1 MKWIVLAY
9 SLPTEANTPRVTL
22 WRRLQRLGAVSPTGS
37 LYLLPEGEET
47 RESFQWLAGE
57 IRHAGGESL
66 VLQTTRVEG
75 ISDKQLVA
83 LFDEARR
90 EEYEQLAERLAGLE
104 GQLEADSASHLALRA
119 ALEKLQRQ
127 YEEIRRIDY
136 FKSPA
141 GEALGARL
149 DEAGRR
155 LAGAKTCEPE
165 IERLDRKD
173 YRARSWVTRPRP
185 HVDRLAC
192 AWLIR
197 RFIDPQAAIRYAEE
211 PGPGELPFDMPTG
224 RFSHRGNLCTFETM
238 LRAFDLEKPALRRLA
253 RLVHEI
259 DLRDSRYR
267 PPEATG
273 VDAVLRG
280 WLAAGLSD
288 QELEAHGLA
297 LFDGLYTALTGAAS
311 AEEEP

>member
-1 MKWIVLAY
+1 MEWIVLAY

-37 LYLLPEGEET
+37 LYLLPAGEET
-47 RESFQWLAGE
+47 RESFQWLAEE
-57 IRHAGGESL
+57 IGHAGGESFL
-66 VLQTTRVEG
+66 LHVARLEG
-75 ISDKQLVA
+75 MSDEQMIA
-83 LFDEARR
+83 LFNEARR
-90 EEYEQLAERLAGLE
+90 EEYEQLAEKLARLE
-104 GQLEADSASHLALRA
+104 GRLGDDSDSRLTLRA

-136 FKSPA
+136 FQSSA
-141 GEALGARL
+141 GKVLGARL
-149 DEAGRR
+149 GEARQR
-155 LAGAKTCEPE
+155 AAGDDVREPE
-165 IERLDRKD
+165 IVRLDKED
-173 YRARSWVTRPRP
+173 YRNRSWVTRPRP

-197 RFIDPQAAIRYAEE
+197 RFIDPEAAIRYAKE
-211 PGPGELPFDMPTG
+211 PGPGELPFDMPSG

-238 LRAFDLEKPALRRLA
+238 LRAFDLEQPGLQRLA

-267 PPEATG
+267 PLEAPG

-297 LFDGLYTALTGAAS
+297 LFDGLYSALTTATP
-311 AEEEP
+311 AEEES

>member
-37 LYLLPEGEET
+37 LYLLPAGEET

-75 ISDKQLVA
+75 MSDEQLVA
-83 LFDEARR
+83 LFNEARR
-90 EEYEQLAERLAGLE
+90 EEYEQLAEKLARLE
-104 GQLEADSASHLALRA
+104 GRLEADSDSRLALRA

-136 FKSPA
+136 FHSPA
-141 GEALGARL
+141 GKAVGVHL

-155 LAGAKTCEPE
+155 LARDDTREPE
-165 IERLDRKD
+165 IERLDRD
-173 YRARSWVTRPRP
+173 GYRARRWVTRPHP

-197 RFIDPQAAIRYAEE
+197 RFIDPEATIRYAKE
-211 PGPGELPFDMPTG
+211 PGPGELPFDMTTG

-238 LRAFDLEKPALRRLA
+238 LRAFDLEEPALRRLA

-273 VDAVLRG
+273 VAAVLRG
-280 WLAAGLSD
+280 WLAAGLND

-297 LFDGLYTALTGAAS
+297 LFDGLYTALTTATPTDGES
-311 AEEEP
+311 